1 MPPTPRQL
9 TLPGTELAI
18 TELALGT
25 APLATGFWGNTAERA
40 VDTVLAAIDAGV
52 GLFDTA
58 PLYGSGEAEQRLG
71 AALALRSSAPRVL
84 TTKVGNTVVGT
95 GDDRTTG
102 RDLSADGVRRQLA
115 ASLERLGVERVDIV
129 HVHDPEDGI
138 DQAID
143 ETIPALVE
151 LRRAGVIGA
160 VSVGTNV
167 VATAL
172 TFVDR
177 CDVDIVMVAG
187 RLTLLDRSATVELLP
202 ALATRGISM
211 LAAGVFNSGVLA
223 RPVEGAWFD
232 YSPAAPEVVQRAQL
246 MEAICRDAGVALQA
260 AALQYPLR
268 FGPVGAVVVG
278 MASPQ
283 EVADN
288 VAHLAAEISDEVWDA
303 LDDA

>member
-9 TLPGTELAI
+9 NLPGIELAI

-143 ETIPALVE
+143 ETIPVLVE

>member
-1 MPPTPRQL
+1 MPPTPRQF

-143 ETIPALVE
+143 ETIPVLVE

>member
-1 MPPTPRQL
+1 MPPTPRQF

-202 ALATRGISM
+202 ALAARGISM

>member
-115 ASLERLGVERVDIV
+115 ASIERLGVERVDIV

-202 ALATRGISM
+202 ALAARGISM

>member
-202 ALATRGISM
+202 ALAARGISM

-288 VAHLAAEISDEVWDA
+288 VAHLAAEISHEVWDA

>member
-95 GDDRTTG
+95 GDDRTIG

-115 ASLERLGVERVDIV
+115 ASIERLGVERVDIV

-202 ALATRGISM
+202 ALAARGISM

>member
-202 ALATRGISM
+202 ALAARGISM